1 MTEVGRGVRCMG
13 RKGRRVSICVRERAF
28 AIRVIKW
35 VDGGGGN
42 GIERDVMD
50 SGGDFSFNF

>member
-1 MTEVGRGVRCMG
+1 MG
-13 RKGRRVSICVRERAF
+13 RKGRRVSICVHERAF